1 MHEERSL
8 PRNWGSLKLLPEKY
22 SICPCGHILRSSSV
36 CYCMDWKQKRGRP
49 HSFQLK
55 WMSSLPSSLAR
66 LWVNKEFID
75 YLILLFVFV
84 SWVHDL
90 VLLGI
95 PDFGIWGVEGKVGHL
110 HLSPPPSPTPFS
122 SPSPTFHTLYCWFG
136 GHLGLDWDVPS
147 VYLRSIMEMWWEPSP
162 LFRNICHYYSF
173 LSLRRKS

>member
-1 MHEERSL
+1 MRKDHCQEIEG
-8 PRNWGSLKLLPEKY
+8 PWN
-22 SICPCGHILRSSSV
+22 
-36 CYCMDWKQKRGRP
+36 CYPKNIPYVHVDTSCVQVLFVICMDWKQKRGRP

-122 SPSPTFHTLYCWFG
+122 S
-136 GHLGLDWDVPS
+136 
-147 VYLRSIMEMWWEPSP
+147 
-162 LFRNICHYYSF
+162 
-173 LSLRRKS
+173 LSLPPPPSTHCTVGLGATWGWIGMYLQFT